1 MYIFNN
7 MKKYR
12 FKTKEEFIANGLWNH
27 QYGVKEGGYPERW
40 NNLGEMNHYMGQ
52 DVPEKFNKYIE
63 EDKDFEYE
71 DWIFIPS
78 EQIVEKEEELSL
90 EELRTKMNLILNN
103 K

>member
-1 MYIFNN
+1 

-12 FKTKEEFIANGLWNH
+12 FKTKEEFIADNLWEFRH
-27 QYGVKEGGYPERW
+27 FIKEGGYPKKW
-40 NNLGEMNHYMGQ
+40 NDRGEMNHYLGQ

-71 DWIFIPS
+71 DWWFIS
-78 EQIVEKEEELSL
+78 STQIVEKEQEKELSL

>member
-1 MYIFNN
+1 

-12 FKTKEEFIANGLWNH
+12 FKTKEEFINDNLWHN
-27 QYGVKEGGYPERW
+27 QYGVKEGGYPKNW

-63 EDKDFEYE
+63 KDQPFNYE
-71 DWIFIPS
+71 DWNFIPS
-78 EQIVEKEEELSL
+78 EQIVEEKELSL
-90 EELRTKMNLILNN
+90 EELRTEMNLILNN

>member
-1 MYIFNN
+1 

-12 FKTKEEFIANGLWNH
+12 FKTKEEFIADNLWNFNSKI
-27 QYGVKEGGYPERW
+27 KEGGYPKKW
-40 NNLGEMNHYMGQ
+40 NDLGEMNHYMGQ
-52 DVPEKFNKYIE
+52 DVPEEFNKYIE

-71 DWIFIPS
+71 DWWFIS
-78 EQIVEKEEELSL
+78 STQVVEKEKEEELSL

>member
-1 MYIFNN
+1 

-12 FKTKEEFIANGLWNH
+12 FKTKEEFIKDGLWVYNSDIID
-27 QYGVKEGGYPERW
+27 EGYPVKW
-40 NNLGEMNHYMGQ
+40 NDVGEMNHYIGQ

-63 EDKDFEYE
+63 KNKDFYYE
-71 DWIFIPS
+71 NWNFIPS
-78 EQIVEKEEELSL
+78 QEIVEKEKELSL

>member
-1 MYIFNN
+1 

-12 FKTKEEFIANGLWNH
+12 FKTKEEFIADNLWNSRH
-27 QYGVKEGGYPERW
+27 SIKEGGYPKKW
-40 NNLGEMNHYMGQ
+40 NDLGEMNHYMGQ

-63 EDKDFEYE
+63 ENKNFEYE
-71 DWIFIPS
+71 DWCFLPFT
-78 EQIVEKEEELSL
+78 QIVEKEEEEELSL